1 MSSYHFS
8 NALGYTHEQLAE
20 MHNASFSGYF
30 FPMNITAEQSA
41 GFWQVYQIN
50 AAYCVVMHDE
60 QDRFV
65 GMARMGARGLRG
77 WCGGFGIVPE
87 FRGTGA
93 SKLLAAQMVQAA
105 RESGLTTLQLEALT
119 QNVKAIKL
127 YEGVGFVATRR
138 LVIAQAASKALR
150 AAASAL
156 QVQAVPLNALMP
168 RLYEG
173 QRPDWE
179 REPASIQTLRAEAVA
194 APGAD
199 GQLNGL
205 IFRRS
210 GDNIQMLAAVLQSDL
225 SNADFAALLC
235 EAAGDAT
242 WVQLFNEPE
251 DSLLLAR
258 CRDLGFAE
266 TVSQYEMFLRL

>member
-1 MSSYHFS
+1 MSSYRFS
-8 NALGYTHEQLAE
+8 NALGYTHDQLAE
-20 MHNASFSGYF
+20 MHNVGFSGYF
-30 FPMNITAEQSA
+30 FPMTITAEQSA

-60 QDRFV
+60 QGAFV
-65 GMARMGARGLRG
+65 GMARMGVRGLRG

-87 FRGTGA
+87 FRGSGA

-138 LVIAQAASKALR
+138 LVIAQAASNVLR

-173 QRPDWE
+173 PQPDWE
-179 REPASIQTLRAEAVA
+179 REPASILALRAEAVA

-199 GQLNGL
+199 GQLSGV

-210 GDNIQMLAAVLQSDL
+210 GDNVQMLAAVLQSDL
-225 SNADFAALLC
+225 SNADLAALLC
-235 EAAGDAT
+235 AAAGDAT

-251 DSLLLAR
+251 DSPLLAR

-266 TVSQYEMFLRL
+266 TVSQ

>member
-60 QDRFV
+60 QDRF